1 MQKVLSIIKFQK
13 IAEQGMSLVEVVLAV
28 GIFAVISTG
37 VISSIIYGQ
46 ESTAVAGARER
57 AVKIAEEGIDA
68 VRNIR
73 DSGYVNL
80 PVDGTYGLVISGGVW
95 NLSGVSDI
103 TDIFTRTV
111 TLSTIDARTRD
122 VVVYVT
128 WTQTVQRVGS
138 ISLNAQFSDW
148 VTPQYRKGMLV
159 YGDGGTT
166 SDAIKYQIYSDSN
179 SAWSVAAATADV
191 DVATTN
197 KYLRNARIYSSSTR
211 DEKVLI
217 TRHFDGTRQW
227 FYSQVYNGVTG
238 TWGNVNALTN
248 FASTTNNDTQKFD
261 GVYLANG
268 DFMVL
273 YMDNTNIP
281 KFKIWN
287 GTIWSTASGVA
298 GTSTQNIGG
307 IASYVTLKQRPGTNE
322 AMAVFFD
329 QSSDT
334 NSQYFWI
341 GANGTYE
348 TADWVLSTEHSASAP
363 SSAEKYADFSWSSS
377 DNTKGAII
385 YTSSNADKAMNIR
398 IWTANGL
405 GSGSWGATAN
415 YTTNQQNNIGA
426 LSIAPI
432 VGTNLFLACNKDTSG
447 PSVVSC
453 IRANT
458 TGWVAGSSSTIS
470 NTTDGGVQL
479 SFNIGF
485 EQLTPVY
492 GVNIY
497 SDNTGIAKYKK
508 YNISTLTW
516 DVSPISI
523 NSTAVGVTKTTKAVP
538 NPISNDMMLFVS
550 DNNRDLYSIAWDGTS
565 HIMYSAPVGKAW
577 LVHGINGSAITD
589 FWYDFAWDG
598 M

>member
-1 MQKVLSIIKFQK
+1 MQKVSSIIKFQK
-13 IAEQGMSLVEVVLAV
+13 IAERGMSLVEVVLAV

-37 VISSIIYGQ
+37 VIGSIIYGQ

-80 PVDGTYGLVISGGVW
+80 PADGTYGLVISGGVW
-95 NLSGVSDI
+95 NLSGASDI

-111 TLSTIDARTRD
+111 VLSTIDARTRD
-122 VVVYVT
+122 VVVNVT
-128 WTQTVQRVGS
+128 WAQTVQRVGS

-159 YGDGGTT
+159 YGDGGIT

-179 SAWSVAAATADV
+179 STWSTAVATADV
-191 DVATTN
+191 DATTTN

-227 FYSQVYNGVTG
+227 FYSQVYNGTTG

-261 GVYLANG
+261 GTYLANG

-287 GTIWSTASGVA
+287 GASWSTASGVA
-298 GTSTQNIGG
+298 GASTQNIGG
-307 IASYVTLKQRPGTNE
+307 IASYITLKQRPGTNE

-348 TADWVLSTEHSASAP
+348 TADWVLSTEHSATAP
-363 SSAEKYADFSWSSS
+363 SATEKYADFSWSSS

-385 YTSSNADKAMNIR
+385 YTNATADKAMNIR

-405 GSGSWGATAN
+405 GGGSWGVTAN
-415 YTTNQQNNIGA
+415 YTPNQQNNIGA
-426 LSIAPI
+426 LEITPIA
-432 VGTNLFLACNKDTSG
+432 GTNLFLACNKDTSG
-447 PSVVSC
+447 PSVISC
-453 IRANT
+453 IRADT

-479 SFNIGF
+479 SFNIGV

-508 YNISTLTW
+508 YNISTLAW

-523 NSTAVGVTKTTKAVP
+523 NGTAAGVIKTTKAVP
-538 NPISNDMMLFVS
+538 NPISNDMMLFAS

-589 FWYDFAWDG
+589 FWYDFAWDE